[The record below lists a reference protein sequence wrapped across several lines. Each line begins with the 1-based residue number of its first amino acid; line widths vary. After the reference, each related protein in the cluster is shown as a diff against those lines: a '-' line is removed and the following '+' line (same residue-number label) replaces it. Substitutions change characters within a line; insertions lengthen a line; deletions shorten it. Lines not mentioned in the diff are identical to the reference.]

1 MQEGPKD
8 TKAPVLLVVVV
19 DPARLAWF
27 VAGIGLDG
35 AVLPLLRSEPG
46 DLKPYQGLDRDDQL
60 VFLRHRLCGV
70 LQRGCERL
78 WMQEKKARQ
87 FVFLFEGRLPDA
99 TEQLTEQVADHFVQ
113 WMLNPP
119 VVVYTAEGAARPNE
133 AFHLHQLAGDV
144 EPALEN
150 ILSAN
155 LGKLLAA
162 TGEPGL
168 WELAR
173 RKCAT

>member
-1 MQEGPKD
+1 MVS
-8 TKAPVLLVVVV
+8 KAPVLLVVVV

-35 AVLPLLRSEPG
+35 SLLPLLRSEAG
-46 DLKPYQGLDRDDQL
+46 DLKAYQGLDRDDQL

-70 LQRGCERL
+70 VQRGCDRL

-99 TEQLTEQVADHFVQ
+99 SAELTEQIADHFVQ

-119 VVVYTAEGAARPNE
+119 VVVYTAGGTARPNE
-133 AFHLHQLAGDV
+133 PLHKLAGDV
-144 EPALEN
+144 EPALEK
-150 ILSAN
+150 ILHAN
-155 LGKLLAA
+155 LGKLLSA
-162 TGEPGL
+162 TTEPGL